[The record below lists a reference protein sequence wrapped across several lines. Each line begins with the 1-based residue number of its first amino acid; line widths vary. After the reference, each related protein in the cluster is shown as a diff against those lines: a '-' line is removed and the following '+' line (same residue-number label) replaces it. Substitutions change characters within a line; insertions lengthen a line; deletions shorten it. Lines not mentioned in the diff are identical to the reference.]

1 MPGSGESSVKGFVF
15 FARGTLALFGAA
27 ALASAQPTTPGVG
40 QPGQATQLSQPQQR
54 ITPNFKDADITQIAE
69 AVAAATG
76 KNFIMDPR
84 VRAQVT
90 MLSSTPMSPE
100 GFYQAFLSILAVY
113 DFIAVP
119 DGNVVKI
126 LPDANARQMP
136 SIDLPDHVSAT
147 SDEIVTQVIDVK
159 NVNAAQLVPIL
170 RPMIP
175 QYGHL
180 AAYPAGNILIISDRA
195 SNVNR
200 MIRIIRRI
208 DQVGDQD
215 VEIVNL
221 HDASAAEIVRVMNS
235 LYQGAAAAAE
245 GGTPMKV
252 VADERSNSVLI
263 SGDQNQRLRIRA
275 LIAHL
280 DTPLEAGGDTRVRYL
295 HYADADKIAPKLK
308 EQMTGI
314 AQAAAGAG
322 GGAPGGGGASP
333 QAQAEKNSLIWADPA
348 NNALVITA
356 PPKIMRQIMAIVD
369 KLDIRR
375 PQVLVQAI
383 IADVDVT
390 KNAELGVNW
399 AAFGTG
405 SNVPAAGFVSPVGGT
420 SIVDLATAVENPA
433 NVTSTLLNGTTLG
446 VGRIGSGSLNFAA
459 VLRAIQSDS
468 HTNVIATPSAMTMDN
483 QEAELKSAQEVPF
496 VTGQFSNTGT
506 ATNGAVNPF
515 QTIQREEVGTILKV
529 TPTISPEG
537 TAVMMKLSIESSSIA
552 QKPAGAVDLVTNK
565 RTATTTVLIED
576 GGVVVLGGLTTDSNQ
591 RQESRVPLLGS
602 IPIIG
607 LAFKTRSATT
617 EKDNLMIFIRPKIL
631 RDQSQAAYE
640 TDLKYN
646 YMQDQQRSFERRE
659 IPPLLPGEHQPVMPP
674 LPPPPPPGTQAAPIS
689 PEEKEKAAQAQ
700 GRADDALYRRSLTPQ
715 GAPAAPAPGATPPPQ
730 SSTTSPG
737 LPAPA
742 TTAAPGTSTAPPQD
756 GGQR

>member
-1 MPGSGESSVKGFVF
+1 MPVRGNYHVKGFRF
-15 FARGTLALFGAA
+15 FARVTLALLGAA
-27 ALASAQPTTPGVG
+27 SLASAQPGGAPPGQPS
-40 QPGQATQLSQPQQR
+40 QPGQQPPQAQR

-69 AVAAATG
+69 AVSAATG
-76 KNFIMDPR
+76 KTFIIDPR

-100 GFYQAFLSILAVY
+100 AFYQTFLSILAVY
-113 DFIAVP
+113 NFIAIP
-119 DGNVVKI
+119 DGSVVKI
-126 LPDANARQMP
+126 LPDANARQSP
-136 SIDLPDHVSAT
+136 SIDLPDSVSAT
-147 SDEIVTQVIDVK
+147 SDEIVTQVVDVK

-195 SNVNR
+195 NNVNR

-215 VEIVNL
+215 VEVVPLQN
-221 HDASAAEIVRVMNS
+221 ASAAEVVRVMNS

-252 VADERSNSVLI
+252 VADERSNSVLV
-263 SGDQNQRLRIRA
+263 SGDQNQRLRVRA

-295 HYADADKIAPKLK
+295 HYANADKIAPKLK

-314 AQAAAGAG
+314 AQASTTGGAQAG
-322 GGAPGGGGASP
+322 GAASP
-333 QAQAEKNSLIWADPA
+333 QAQADKNSMIWADPA
-348 NNALVITA
+348 NNALIITA
-356 PPKIMRQIMAIVD
+356 PPKIMRQIMAIID

-375 PQVLVQAI
+375 PQVLVEAI
-383 IADVDVT
+383 IADVNVNKT
-390 KNAELGVNW
+390 AELGVNW

-405 SNVPAAGFVSPVGGT
+405 SNVPAAAFVSPVGGS
-420 SIVDLATAVENPA
+420 SIVDLATAVQNPA
-433 NVTSTLLNGTTLG
+433 NVSNALLNGTTLG
-446 VGRIGSGSLNFAA
+446 LGRIGSGAVNFAA
-459 VLRAIQSDS
+459 ILRAIQSDA
-468 HTNVIATPSAMTMDN
+468 HTNIIATPSTITMDD
-483 QEAELKSAQEVPF
+483 QEAELKVAQEVPF

-529 TPTISPEG
+529 TPTISAEG
-537 TAVMMKLSIESSSIA
+537 TAVMLKLSIEDSNIG
-552 QKPAGAVDLVTNK
+552 QRPAGAVDLVTNK
-565 RTATTTVLIED
+565 RTVTTNVLVED
-576 GGVVVLGGLTTDSNQ
+576 GGVLVLGGLTKRQNLK
-591 RQESRVPLLGS
+591 QESRVPLLGS

-607 LAFKTRSATT
+607 LAFKTRSNSA
-617 EKDNLMIFIRPKIL
+617 ERDNLMIFLRPKIM
-631 RDQSQAAYE
+631 RDPSQAAYE
-640 TDLKYN
+640 TDSKYN

-659 IPPLLPGEHQPVMPP
+659 IPPLLPGEHQPRLPP
-674 LPPPPPPGTQAAPIS
+674 LPPKPATTQGPTS
-689 PEEKEKAAQAQ
+689 PEEQARASAARRAQEDAEERAAAQQQAP
-700 GRADDALYRRSLTPQ
+700 PQ
-715 GAPAAPAPGATPPPQ
+715 PAPSGAQ
-730 SSTTSPG
+730 
-737 LPAPA
+737 PAP
-742 TTAAPGTSTAPPQD
+742 PTAPPQAPPQE

>member
-1 MPGSGESSVKGFVF
+1 VKGFCF
-15 FARGTLALFGAA
+15 LACGSVALLSA
-27 ALASAQPTTPGVG
+27 ALATAQPVAPPP
-40 QPGQATQLSQPQQR
+40 PGQTQMSQPQQR

-76 KNFIMDPR
+76 KNFILDPR

-90 MLSSTPMSPE
+90 MISTTPMSPDA
-100 GFYQAFLSILAVY
+100 FYQTFLSILAVY

-119 DGNVVKI
+119 DGAVVKI

-136 SIDLPDHVSAT
+136 SNDLPETVSST

-159 NVNAAQLVPIL
+159 NVSAAQLVPIL

-215 VEIVNL
+215 VEIVQL
-221 HDASAAEIVRVMNS
+221 RDASASEIVRVLNS
-235 LYQGAAAAAE
+235 LYQGNAAAAE
-245 GGTPMKV
+245 GGVPMKV

-263 SGDQNQRLRIRA
+263 SGDQTQRLRVRA
-275 LIAHL
+275 LVAHL

-308 EQMTGI
+308 EQITGI
-314 AQAAAGAG
+314 AAADAKGGAQGAAG
-322 GGAPGGGGASP
+322 GGSP
-333 QAQAEKNSLIWADPA
+333 QAQAEKNSLVWADPQ

-356 PPKIMRQIMAIVD
+356 PPKVMRQIMAIVD

-383 IADVDVT
+383 IADVNVA

-399 AAFGTG
+399 AIYGKG
-405 SNVPAAGFVSPVGGT
+405 NSNVPAAGFVSPVGGS
-420 SIVDLATAVENPA
+420 SIVDLAAAIQNPA
-433 NVTSTLLNGTTLG
+433 NVTTTLLQGTTLG
-446 VGRIGSGSLNFAA
+446 VGRIGSGAVNFAA

-468 HTNVIATPSAMTMDN
+468 HTNIISTPSATTMDN

-506 ATNGAVNPF
+506 AGNNGAVNPF

-537 TAVMMKLSIESSSIA
+537 TAVMLKLSIESSSIG
-552 QKPAGAVDLVTNK
+552 QRPAGAVDIVTNK
-565 RTATTTVLIED
+565 RTAATTVLIED
-576 GGVVVLGGLTTDSNQ
+576 GGVVVLGGLTTTSNQ

-602 IPIIG
+602 IPLIG
-607 LAFKTRSATT
+607 LAFKTRSAST

-659 IPPLLPGEHQPVMPP
+659 IPPLLPGEHQPILPP
-674 LPPPPPPGTQAAPIS
+674 LPPAPPPGTQAAPIS
-689 PEEKEKAAQAQ
+689 PEEKARAAEAS
-700 GRADDALYRRSLTPQ
+700 GRAGDTLVQPSTPPAQ
-715 GAPAAPAPGATPPPQ
+715 PAPSPGPGNTPAPTPPAAPPQ
-730 SSTTSPG
+730 TNITAPG
-737 LPAPA
+737 LPAP
-742 TTAAPGTSTAPPQD
+742 TSLARAVRSIPSAQA
-756 GGQR
+756 GGQQ

>member
-1 MPGSGESSVKGFVF
+1 MKGFCL
-15 FARGTLALFGAA
+15 FACGLALTGATALTLAQNA
-27 ALASAQPTTPGVG
+27 PR
-40 QPGQATQLSQPQQR
+40 GQAAQTQLGQPQQR

-76 KNFIMDPR
+76 KNFIIDPR

-113 DFIAVP
+113 NFIAVP

-126 LPDANARQMP
+126 LPDANARQSP
-136 SIDLPDHVSAT
+136 SVDLPDHVSAT

-195 SNVNR
+195 NNVNR

-215 VEIVNL
+215 VEVVPLQN
-221 HDASAAEIVRVMNS
+221 ASAAEVVRVMNS

-252 VADERSNSVLI
+252 VADERSNSVLV
-263 SGDQNQRLRIRA
+263 SGDQNQRLRVRT
-275 LIAHL
+275 LIATL

-295 HYADADKIAPKLK
+295 HYANADKIAPKLK

-314 AQAAAGAG
+314 AQASGPSGA
-322 GGAPGGGGASP
+322 APGGQASP
-333 QAQAEKNSLIWADPA
+333 QAQAEKNSMIWADPA

-356 PPKIMRQIMAIVD
+356 PPKIMRQIMAIID

-375 PQVLVQAI
+375 PQVLVESI
-383 IADVDVT
+383 IADVDVS
-390 KNAELGVNW
+390 KDAELGVNW
-399 AAFGTG
+399 AAYGKSN
-405 SNVPAAGFVSPVGGT
+405 SNVPAAAFVSPVGGT
-420 SIVDLATAVENPA
+420 SIVDLAGAIENPQSLA
-433 NVTSTLLNGTTLG
+433 SNTGLLNGTTLG
-446 VGRIGSGSLNFAA
+446 LGRIGTGAINFAA
-459 VLRAIQSDS
+459 VLRAIQSDA
-468 HTNVIATPSAMTMDN
+468 HTNVIATPSTMTMDD
-483 QEAELKSAQEVPF
+483 QEAELKVAQEVPF

-529 TPTISPEG
+529 TPTISAEG
-537 TAVMMKLSIESSSIA
+537 TSVMLKLSVESSNLA

-565 RTATTTVLIED
+565 RTVSTNVLVED
-576 GGVVVLGGLTTDSNQ
+576 GGVIVIGGLTQSTNNK
-591 RQESRVPLLGS
+591 QESRVPLLGS

-607 LAFKTRSATT
+607 LAFKTRLNTVDKS
-617 EKDNLMIFIRPKIL
+617 NLMIFLRPKIM
-631 RDQSQAAYE
+631 RDAAQTAYE
-640 TDLKYN
+640 TELKYN
-646 YMQDQQRSFERRE
+646 YMQDQQRTIDRRE
-659 IPPLLPGEHQPVMPP
+659 IPPLLPGEHPAHLPP
-674 LPPPPPPGTQAAPIS
+674 LPPAPPAGAGPIS
-689 PEEKEKAAQAQ
+689 PEDQAKQ
-700 GRADDALYRRSLTPQ
+700 AEQKRDADDAAERQRLRVGPRQPLAPSAPPQSNTPP
-715 GAPAAPAPGATPPPQ
+715 GAAAPDNTAAPAPANPPQ
-730 SSTTSPG
+730 Q
-737 LPAPA
+737 
-742 TTAAPGTSTAPPQD
+742 PPQD
-756 GGQR
+756 GGHR

>member
-1 MPGSGESSVKGFVF
+1 RGFCLL
-15 FARGTLALFGAA
+15 FARAPLALLGAA
-27 ALASAQPTTPGVG
+27 ALASAQPVAPGVG
-40 QPGQATQLSQPQQR
+40 QPGQATVLGQPQQR

-215 VEIVNL
+215 VEIVQL

-314 AQAAAGAG
+314 AQQTAGAG
-322 GGAPGGGGASP
+322 GGAPGAGASP
-333 QAQAEKNSLIWADPA
+333 QAQAEKNSLIWADPS

-383 IADVDVT
+383 IADVNVSKD
-390 KNAELGVNW
+390 AELGVNW
-399 AAFGTG
+399 AAYGTG

-420 SIVDLATAVENPA
+420 SIVDLATAIENPA
-433 NVTSTLLNGTTLG
+433 NVTSTLLSGTTLG
-446 VGRIGSGSLNFAA
+446 VGRIGGGSINFAA
-459 VLRAIQSDS
+459 VLRAIQTDS
-468 HTNVIATPSAMTMDN
+468 HSNVIATPSAMTMDN
-483 QEAELKSAQEVPF
+483 QEAELKSAEEVPF
-496 VTGQFSNTGT
+496 VTGQFSNTGS
-506 ATNGAVNPF
+506 TNNGQVNPF

-537 TAVMMKLSIESSSIA
+537 TAVMMKLSIESSSLA
-552 QKPAGAVDLVTNK
+552 QRPAGAVDIATNK
-565 RTATTTVLIED
+565 RTVTTTVLIED
-576 GGVVVLGGLTTDSNQ
+576 GGIVVLGGLISENNQ
-591 RQESRVPLLGS
+591 RQESRVPFLGS

-631 RDQSQAAYE
+631 RDQAQAAYE

-646 YMQDQQRSFERRE
+646 YMQDQQKSFEHRE
-659 IPPLLPGEHQPVMPP
+659 IPPLLPGEHQPRLPP

-689 PEEKEKAAQAQ
+689 SEEKQKAAEAQ
-700 GRADDALYRRSLTPQ
+700 GKADDALYRRSLTPQ
-715 GAPAAPAPGATPPPQ
+715 SGPILPAPAATPSPQ

-737 LPAPA
+737 LPAPSEPAA
-742 TTAAPGTSTAPPQD
+742 TTSPPQD
-756 GGQR
+756 GGKR

>member
-1 MPGSGESSVKGFVF
+1 VKGFVSI
-15 FARGTLALFGAA
+15 ARGTVALFGAA
-27 ALASAQPTTPGVG
+27 AVASAQPVVAPTAPG
-40 QPGQATQLSQPQQR
+40 QPVQATQLSQPQQR

-159 NVNAAQLVPIL
+159 NVSAAQLVPIL

-200 MIRIIRRI
+200 MTRIIRRI

-215 VEIVNL
+215 VEIVPL
-221 HDASAAEIVRVMNS
+221 HDASASDVVRVMNS
-235 LYQGAAAAAE
+235 LYQGANAAAE
-245 GGTPMKV
+245 GGTPVKV

-275 LIAHL
+275 LVAHL
-280 DTPLEAGGDTRVRYL
+280 DTPLETGGDTRVRYL

-314 AQAAAGAG
+314 AQASAT
-322 GGAPGGGGASP
+322 PGGGGTAGAASSP
-333 QAQAEKNSLIWADPA
+333 QAQAEKNSLIWADPS

-356 PPKIMRQIMAIVD
+356 PPKVMRQIMAIID

-375 PQVLVQAI
+375 PQVLVEAI
-383 IADVDVT
+383 IADVDVS
-390 KNAELGVNW
+390 KDAELGVNW
-399 AAFGTG
+399 AAFSQG
-405 SNVPAAGFVSPVGGT
+405 SNVPVAGFVSPVGGS
-420 SIVDLATAVENPA
+420 SIVDLAQAVENPA
-433 NVTSTLLNGTTLG
+433 NVTSSLLNGTTLG
-446 VGRIGSGSLNFAA
+446 LGKIGGGGVNFAA
-459 VLRAIQSDS
+459 VLRAIQSDT
-468 HTNVIATPSAMTMDN
+468 HTNIISTPSTVTMDD
-483 QEAELKSAQEVPF
+483 QEAELKVAQEVPF
-496 VTGQFSNTGT
+496 VTGQFTSTGSASNGS
-506 ATNGAVNPF
+506 VNPF
-515 QTIQREEVGTILKV
+515 QTIQNQEVGTILKV
-529 TPTISPEG
+529 TPTISAEG
-537 TAVMMKLSIESSSIA
+537 TAVMMKLSIESSSLA
-552 QKPAGAVDLVTNK
+552 PTSTSTTNPTTNK
-565 RTATTTVLIED
+565 RTVTTNALIED
-576 GGVVVLGGLTTDSNQ
+576 GGVLVLGGLTSETNTKT
-591 RQESRVPLLGS
+591 EAKVPLLGS

-607 LAFKTRSATT
+607 LAFKTRSNTV
-617 EKDNLMIFIRPKIL
+617 EKDSLMIFLRPKIL
-631 RDQSQAAYE
+631 RDQSQSAYE

-646 YMQDQQRSFERRE
+646 YMQDQQKNSDYRE
-659 IPPLLPGEHQPVMPP
+659 YPPLMLGEHEPRLPP
-674 LPPPPPPGTQAAPIS
+674 LPPAPPPGTLAAPIS
-689 PEEKEKAAQAQ
+689 PDEKAKAAEAG
-700 GRADDALYRRSLTPQ
+700 GRADDALNRHSPTP
-715 GAPAAPAPGATPPPQ
+715 APAAPSPQ

-737 LPAPA
+737 LPAPN
-742 TTAAPGTSTAPPQD
+742 TTATPAPATAPPPD

>member
-27 ALASAQPTTPGVG
+27 ALASAQPVAPGVG

-221 HDASAAEIVRVMNS
+221 HDASSAEIVRVMNS

-263 SGDQNQRLRIRA
+263 SGDQNQRLRVRA

-314 AQAAAGAG
+314 AQAAAGAA
-322 GGAPGGGGASP
+322 GGAPGAGASP

-356 PPKIMRQIMAIVD
+356 PPKVMRQIMAIVD

-399 AAFGTG
+399 AAFGSG
-405 SNVPAAGFVSPVGGT
+405 SNIPAAGFVSPVGGT

-446 VGRIGSGSLNFAA
+446 VGRIGSGALNFAA

-468 HTNVIATPSAMTMDN
+468 HTNIISTPSAMTMDN

-576 GGVVVLGGLTTDSNQ
+576 GGVVVLGGLTTDSSQ

-646 YMQDQQRSFERRE
+646 YMQDQQRSFEHRE
-659 IPPLLPGEHQPVMPP
+659 IPPLLPGERQPVLPP
-674 LPPPPPPGTQAAPIS
+674 LPPQPPPGTQAAPIS
-689 PEEKEKAAQAQ
+689 PEEKEKAAEAQ

-715 GAPAAPAPGATPPPQ
+715 GAAPAAPAPPQ

-742 TTAAPGTSTAPPQD
+742 TTAAPATSTAPPQD
-756 GGQR
+756 GGKR